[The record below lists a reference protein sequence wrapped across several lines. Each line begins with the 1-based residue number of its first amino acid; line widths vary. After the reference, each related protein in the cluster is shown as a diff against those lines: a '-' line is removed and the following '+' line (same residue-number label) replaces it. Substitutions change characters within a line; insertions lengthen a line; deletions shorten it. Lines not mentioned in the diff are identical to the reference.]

1 MLNEAYVAS
10 MYVHRKLHGIR
21 GRHKLASEEMIGL
34 KMQAELPQWERD
46 QEIMYSLQKL
56 LPSSRADSMSSQ
68 EDVPSLK
75 QPTDA
80 PKSH

>member
-1 MLNEAYVAS
+1 M
-10 MYVHRKLHGIR
+10 
-21 GRHKLASEEMIGL
+21 